1 MTLTFDHI
9 GVFVRDLATGREHLQ
24 RLLPI
29 AHTSAVV
36 DDPLLKVSVQFLHD
50 SAGTC
55 YELVAPFGE
64 GNPVDAVLADGRNIL
79 NHVAYKARDFEASVA
94 HYRASGCMPLGP
106 ARPALAFRNARVIF
120 FLTPLRMIVE
130 LIEDGNA

>member
-1 MTLTFDHI
+1 MSLAFDHI
-9 GVFVRDLATGREHLQ
+9 GVFVRDLETGRRHLE

-29 AHTSAVV
+29 VHAGAPI
-36 DDPLLKVSVQFLHD
+36 DDPLLHVSVQFLRD

-64 GNPVDAVLADGRNIL
+64 GNPVDAVLAGGKNIL
-79 NHVAYKARDFEASVA
+79 NHVAYKSTDFDASVA

-106 ARPALAFRNARVIF
+106 ARPALAFNNARVIF

-130 LIEDGNA
+130 LVEAA